1 MFAFATVKYNST
13 PIPDYNK
20 KKSWKKRVSSM
31 FLQKTKHAFTSC
43 IQGGNRAEHDFEP
56 SEESEQT

>member
-1 MFAFATVKYNST
+1 
-13 PIPDYNK
+13 
-20 KKSWKKRVSSM
+20 M
-31 FLQKTKHAFTSC
+31 FLQKTKHAFSSC